1 MDAHAAGL
9 MVFGLVVLAFLMNMH
24 RDVRGLRRDMSA
36 LRGRVSRIEGMLAGA
51 GMKAGSDQAFRRL
64 PGRARA

>member
-24 RDVRGLRRDMSA
+24 RDVRGLRRDMSV
-36 LRGRVSRIEGMLAGA
+36 LRGRASRIEGMLAGA
-51 GMKAGSDQAFRRL
+51 GMKAGSDPASRRP

>member
-9 MVFGLVVLAFLMNMH
+9 MVFGLAVLAFLANMH
-24 RDVRGLRRDMSA
+24 RDVRGLRRDMSV
-36 LRGRVSRIEGMLAGA
+36 LRGKVSRIEGMLAGA
-51 GMKAGSDQAFRRL
+51 GIKAGSDPAFGRP